1 MTKQQKQMIEH
12 NYKQTKIKAG
22 YDLKNKLMWKDE
34 LFKEDEYYVLRQYY
48 SGKVVMI
55 TEDVTELYE

>member
-1 MTKQQKQMIEH
+1 MIEY